1 MSLWRRLLL
10 AWRVLQKERT
20 RLLIAILGIAFAD
33 VLMLMQLAIRDA
45 LFVSTSTVQE
55 SIQGDLFLLNR
66 NFETLIA
73 PLPVERTTLYRCLGH
88 PQVEGVTSL
97 YLGIIPW
104 KNPLTR
110 TDRGILVLGFD
121 PYTSLFNERI
131 ATRTEV
137 DKLKRFGDVLFDRLS
152 RPEFGPI
159 PKLLKDSGSVTTE
172 IAKVQVRVVGLC
184 SIGAGFG
191 ADGNVLCSDTTFLR
205 IFPYHKAR
213 DIEVGVINLKPGA
226 DPAAVAR
233 DLNALTGATGLVTT
247 KSQFMERERDYWR
260 TATPIGYIFNL
271 GVVMGFAVGVIIVYQ
286 ILHSDVNDHL
296 AEYATMKAMGY
307 GTLTLASILLLES
320 VLLACLGYVPG
331 YFIATTIYGVAQNAT
346 NLPIYM
352 TVERA
357 QSIFIATIA
366 MCCFSAIIA
375 SRRLNA
381 ADPAEIF

>member
-45 LFVSTSTVQE
+45 LFLSTSTVQE
-55 SIQGDLFLLNR
+55 AIKGDLFVLNK

-73 PLPVERTTLYRCLGH
+73 PLPIERATLYRCLGH
-88 PQVEGVTSL
+88 DQVQNVTPL

-104 KNPLTR
+104 KNPVTR
-110 TDRGILVLGFD
+110 TDRGIQVLGFD
-121 PYTSLFNERI
+121 PYTSLFDERI
-131 ATRTEV
+131 AARPEV

-159 PKLLKDSGSVTTE
+159 PTLLAEKGEVVSE
-172 IAKVQVRVVGLC
+172 INKVQVRVVGLC

-191 ADGNVLCSDTTFLR
+191 ADGNILCSDTTFHR
-205 IFPYHKAR
+205 IFPYHKPR
-213 DIEVGVINLKPGA
+213 DIEVGVISLKPGA
-226 DPAAVAR
+226 DPAVVAR
-233 DLNALTGATGLVTT
+233 DLNAVTGKTGLITT
-247 KSQFMERERDYWR
+247 KQQFMERERDYWR
-260 TATPIGYIFNL
+260 NATPIGYIFNL
-271 GVVMGFAVGVIIVYQ
+271 GVVLGFAVGVIIVYQ

-307 GTLTLASILLLES
+307 GTATLASILVLES
-320 VLLACLGYVPG
+320 ILLACLGYVPG
-331 YFIATTIYGVAQNAT
+331 YFIATGFYSAAHAAT
-346 NLPIYM
+346 NLPIGM

-357 QSIFIATIA
+357 QSIFLATVA
-366 MCCFSAIIA
+366 MCCFSALIA

-381 ADPAEIF
+381 ADPADIF

>member
-1 MSLWRRLLL
+1 MSLWRRILL

-55 SIQGDLFLLNR
+55 SVKGDLFVLNK

-73 PLPVERTTLYRCLGH
+73 PLPIERTTLYRCLAH
-88 PQVEGVTSL
+88 DQVENVTAL

-104 KNPLTR
+104 KNPITR

-121 PYTSLFNERI
+121 PYTSLFDDRI
-131 ATRTEV
+131 ASRSEI
-137 DKLKRFGDVLFDRLS
+137 DKLKRFSDVLFDENS

-159 PKLLKDSGSVTTE
+159 PKLLEQAGFVISE
-172 IAKVQVRVVGLC
+172 INKVQVRVVGLC

-191 ADGNVLCSDTTFLR
+191 ADGNILCSDTTFHR
-205 IFPYHKAR
+205 IFPYHKPR

-226 DPAAVAR
+226 DPSAVAR
-233 DLNALTGATGLVTT
+233 DLNALTGDTGLVAT
-247 KSQFMERERDYWR
+247 KEQFVERERAYWR

-271 GVVMGFAVGVIIVYQ
+271 GVVLGFVVGVIIVYQ

-307 GTLTLASILLLES
+307 GTATLSSILILES
-320 VLLACLGYVPG
+320 VLLGCLGYVPG
-331 YFIATTIYGVAQNAT
+331 YFIATGFYNAAHAAT

-352 TVERA
+352 TADRA
-357 QSIFIATIA
+357 QNIFAATVA
-366 MCCFSAIIA
+366 MCCFSAVVA

-381 ADPAEIF
+381 ADPADIF

>member
-45 LFVSTSTVQE
+45 LFISTSTVQAA
-55 SIQGDLFLLNR
+55 IKGDLFVLNK

-73 PLPVERTTLYRCLGH
+73 PLPIERSTLYRCLGH
-88 PQVEGVTSL
+88 DQVDTVAAL
-97 YLGIIPW
+97 YLSIVPW
-104 KNPLTR
+104 KNPVTR
-110 TDRGILVLGFD
+110 TDRGILVMGYDPFTNLFD
-121 PYTSLFNERI
+121 ESI
-131 ATRTEV
+131 ASAAEL

-159 PKLLKDSGSVTTE
+159 PDLLARSGPVTTE
-172 IAKVQVRVVGLC
+172 INRVRVRVVGLAT
-184 SIGAGFG
+184 IGAGFG
-191 ADGNVLCSDTTFLR
+191 ADGNVICSDTTYHR
-205 IFPYHKAR
+205 IFPYHKPR
-213 DIEVGVINLKPGA
+213 DIEVGVIRLKPGA
-226 DPAAVAR
+226 DPTKVAR
-233 DLNALTGATGLVTT
+233 DLNAMTGQSGLVAT
-247 KSQFMERERDYWR
+247 KEQFVERERAYWR

-271 GVVMGFAVGVIIVYQ
+271 GVVLGFVVGVIIVYQ

-307 GTLTLASILLLES
+307 GTATLASILLLES
-320 VLLACLGYVPG
+320 LLLACLGYVPG
-331 YFIATTIYGVAQNAT
+331 YFIANGFYGAAHAAT

-352 TVERA
+352 IPERA
-357 QSIFIATIA
+357 LNIFLATVA
-366 MCCFSAIIA
+366 MCGFSALIA